1 MQKNSET
8 RPKIRVRFP
17 PSPTGFLHVG
27 SARTALYN
35 YLFAKSKGGE
45 LILRIEDTDEKRHN
59 AEGETDIYESL
70 KWLGISW
77 DEGPDIGGPS
87 KFYKQSERS
96 ERYTAVVKDLLEN
109 GKAYRC
115 FCSTERLEKLRVQAE
130 LEKRPFRYD
139 NACRAISSS
148 ESEERAKAESFV
160 VRLKVKDEEIVFND
174 IIRGSVKFAAGA
186 IDDFVISKGLNNA
199 LYHLAVVVDD
209 AEMEVS
215 HVIRGEDG
223 LSNTPKHICLQ
234 RALGYS
240 TPIYAHLPLLLDEN
254 KKKLSKRS
262 GDVSLFVK
270 TLREE
275 EGYLPETVVNG
286 LVLLGWNPKT
296 DQVVFTLNELEKI
309 FDLGNVQKAGAV
321 FSLARLNWLNKQHI
335 KKLSAEDLVKRSQPF
350 IEKAGIK
357 VEKLFL
363 SRLIQIERE
372 RITLLKEIPVL
383 LVDLL
388 NAPVL
393 EKEKIPWK
401 EDDKEKAK
409 NALEYLLVKLD
420 EFDQNIWDN
429 QQLLQKTIIDLVDQS
444 GKGRAT
450 MLWPMRYVLTG
461 KEKSAGPQ
469 ELAWL
474 FGKSETIKRIRAAVV
489 QLG

>member
-1 MQKNSET
+1 
-8 RPKIRVRFP
+8 
-17 PSPTGFLHVG
+17 
-27 SARTALYN
+27 
-35 YLFAKSKGGE
+35 
-45 LILRIEDTDEKRHN
+45 
-59 AEGETDIYESL
+59 
-70 KWLGISW
+70 
-77 DEGPDIGGPS
+77 
-87 KFYKQSERS
+87 
-96 ERYTAVVKDLLEN
+96 
-109 GKAYRC
+109 
-115 FCSTERLEKLRVQAE
+115 LEKLRVQAE